1 MNNFVHFT
9 ELLHKVD
16 QNVKLLYRMNHLERK
31 NAELLVLLEVSK
43 VLSSS
48 FDLYENLYR
57 AMKLLSDY
65 LDMRRGTI
73 TLFDPAT
80 GELKIAVAYG
90 LTPEQIA
97 RGRYKIGEGIVGRV
111 VETGAPIIVPD
122 IGKEPLFLNRTGA
135 RIEKDNIS
143 FLCVPIKFK
152 SEILG
157 VLSVDRLFDES
168 ISFEEDLRV
177 LEIVATLIAQALKL
191 YQAYFEERSK
201 RQELEQELI
210 ERYQFQN
217 IICASPVMREII
229 KTALKIAPTRATIL
243 LRGESG
249 TGKELL
255 ARAIHYSSPRAKNP
269 FIAINCAAIPENL
282 LEAELF
288 GFEKGAFTGAY
299 ATKKGKFELAD
310 GGTLFLDEVGDLP
323 LPLQA
328 KLLRVLQE
336 QTFER
341 LGSTKTIKVD
351 VRIIAATNRDLED
364 MVKRGEFR
372 EDLYW
377 RLNVVPLFIPPLRDR
392 KEDIPHLVNH
402 FLRKFNNLY
411 GKELKISPEALETLL
426 EYPFPGNVRELENL
440 MERIVLLSEKRLIE
454 KSDLEKF
461 LRRKDSQAE
470 LKEKGRET
478 NFGTRKGLLSEL
490 EELEKRKILQ
500 VLEECRFN
508 QSKAA
513 RLLGLTRRQLS
524 YRLKKYLLQEIKGS

>member
-1 MNNFVHFT
+1 M
-9 ELLHKVD
+9 KD
-16 QNVKLLYRMNHLERK
+16 HLERK
-31 NAELLVLLEVSK
+31 NAELSVLLEVSK

-48 FDLYENLYR
+48 FDLYDNLYQ

-73 TLFDPAT
+73 TLLDPTT

-143 FLCVPIKFK
+143 FLCVPIRFK

-157 VLSVDRLFDES
+157 VLSVDRLFDET

-191 YQAYFEERSK
+191 YQAYYEERSK

-229 KTALKIAPTRATIL
+229 KTALKVAPTRATIL

-255 ARAIHYSSPRAKNP
+255 AKAIHFSSPRAKNP
-269 FIAINCAAIPENL
+269 FIAINCAAIPETL

-299 ATKKGKFELAD
+299 TTKKGKFELAD
-310 GGTLFLDEVGDLP
+310 GGTIFLDEVGDLP
-323 LPLQA
+323 LSLQA

-341 LGSTKTIKVD
+341 LGGTKTIKVD
-351 VRIIAATNRDLED
+351 VRIISATNRNLEE

-402 FLRKFNNLY
+402 FLKKFNNLY
-411 GKELKISPEALETLL
+411 GKELKITPEAMETLID
-426 EYPFPGNVRELENL
+426 YPFPGNVRELENL
-440 MERIVLLSEKRLIE
+440 LERIVLLSEKKVIG
-454 KSDLEKF
+454 KADIEKF
-461 LRRKDSQAE
+461 LKK
-470 LKEKGRET
+470 KEVSPLSEIVNSEVSASSKG
-478 NFGTRKGLLSEL
+478 GLLADL
-490 EELEKRKILQ
+490 KELEKNKILQ
-500 VLEECRFN
+500 ALEQCQFN
-508 QSKAA
+508 LSKTA
-513 RLLGLTRRQLS
+513 RLLGMTRRQLS
-524 YRLKKYLLQEIKGS
+524 YRLKKYFITSYKGA